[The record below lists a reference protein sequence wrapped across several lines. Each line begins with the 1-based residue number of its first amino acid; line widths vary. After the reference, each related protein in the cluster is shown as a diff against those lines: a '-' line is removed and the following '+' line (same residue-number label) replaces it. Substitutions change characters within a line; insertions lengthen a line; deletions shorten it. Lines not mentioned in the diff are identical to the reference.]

1 MMSAVAAAKAPQD
14 LAAGSRQFSL
24 GRVPSRVSAVPT
36 GVGGA
41 VWLGMFTLV
50 VLVGGFLTW
59 ALLAPLNS
67 AVLGQG
73 ILVVETN
80 RRDVQHLEGGIIR
93 EIHVRDGDVVN
104 AGDRLI
110 TLDPTRALAGLQIV
124 RGQMDGNLVLL
135 DRLRAEMKGDDRIE
149 IDPDL
154 QRRSETNRDLRD
166 IIMGQQQIFAARR
179 ASLQGQVDVL
189 RQRIVQI
196 ESQIVGQE
204 AQEEARVRQIGFI
217 QQELDGVNELLR
229 GGFAPR
235 TRALALSRELARLQG
250 EQGEYLSTVARS
262 RQQIGETRLQILQT
276 ERSFQEEVTRALQ
289 DTQNTLREQQERLA
303 ANQDIVRHLE
313 IRAPVSGTIVG
324 LNVFTDGGVAA
335 PGRTLM
341 QIVPYGDNLI
351 IEAQIAAKDIEVL
364 HEGQQATIRFPA
376 LPQRT
381 LPMLTG
387 HVLHVSA
394 DRFTDE
400 RTGMPYYRVRV
411 TPDATSLAKIAERR
425 LVAGMPAE
433 VTIAT
438 GQRTAARYL
447 IEPLMDSIRK
457 AMRER

>member
-1 MMSAVAAAKAPQD
+1 MSAVAKAEAAQD
-14 LAAGSRQFSL
+14 LVGGSRQLSV
-24 GRVPSRVSAVPT
+24 GQVTSHVSGVRT
-36 GVGGA
+36 GVSGP
-41 VWLGMFTLV
+41 VWVGMFTLL

-67 AVLGQG
+67 AVLGQA

-93 EIHVRDGDVVN
+93 EIHVRDGVEVN

-110 TLDPTRALAGLQIV
+110 TIDPTRALAALQIV

-135 DRLRAEMKGDDRIE
+135 ARLRAEMTRADRIE
-149 IDPDL
+149 VDPSL
-154 QRRSETNRDLRD
+154 QRRSETDRDLRD
-166 IIMGQQQIFAARR
+166 VITGQQQIFVARR
-179 ASLQGQVDVL
+179 ASLEGQVAVL

-204 AQEEARVRQIGFI
+204 AQERARVRQIGFI

-235 TRALALSRELARLQG
+235 TRALALSRELARMQG

-262 RQQIGETRLQILQT
+262 RQQIGEAHLQILQT
-276 ERSFQEEVTRALQ
+276 ERTFQEEVTRALQ
-289 DTQNTLREQQERLA
+289 DTQNTLREQQERLV
-303 ANQDIVRHLE
+303 ANQDIVRHMV
-313 IRAPVSGTIVG
+313 IRAPVSGTVVG
-324 LNVFTDGGVAA
+324 LNVFTDGGVVA

-341 QIVPYGDNLI
+341 QIVPHGDSLI
-351 IEAQIAAKDIEVL
+351 IEAQIAAQDVEVL
-364 HEGQQATIRFPA
+364 HEGQQAVIRFPA

-400 RTGMPYYRVRV
+400 RTGMPYFRVRV

-438 GQRTAARYL
+438 GQRTAASYL